1 MTESANAIL
10 ERAADLLDIPRSY
23 YEKAAARH
31 QSLGEWFCRDASLI
45 AKYDPA
51 VYPQGSFRLGT
62 VIRPL
67 LDGEEYDLDVV
78 CQLRKLGKL
87 VLTQRQLKQLVG
99 QEVKAYATAKRIDEP
114 VIERKRCWRLDYA
127 DEVQF
132 HVDTLPCVTEDAGVV
147 AALVRLGV
155 DQDLTRLAI
164 AITCKT
170 HHNYDVVSADW
181 PMSNPGG
188 YGVWFERRMGTSATE
203 RRRALFAAG
212 GYASVE
218 QVPTY
223 ALKTPLQR
231 SIQIL
236 KRHRDVMFRDDPDGK
251 PISIIITTLS
261 ALAYEGE
268 RRVSEA
274 LDGVLTR
281 MMNHVRASK
290 PRVPNPVNPGEDFA
304 DKWATNPKLEQN
316 FRDWH
321 AQASTDLRALASARD
336 AAQLG
341 RRLADEF
348 GLAISDEEAR
358 ALAAGPSGP
367 PPNPPRPPQHPPRP
381 PHHPPGPPEPPRP
394 PGPRPVG

>member
-1 MTESANAIL
+1 MTENANAIL

-31 QSLGEWFCRDASLI
+31 QSLGEWFCRDTSVI
-45 AKYDPA
+45 AKYDPT

-67 LDGEEYDLDVV
+67 LAGEEYDLDVV
-78 CQLRKLGKL
+78 CQLRKLGKS
-87 VLTQRQLKQLVG
+87 VLAQRELKQLVG
-99 QEVKAYATAKRIDEP
+99 NEVKAYAKAKGIDEP

-127 DEVQF
+127 DEVDF
-132 HVDTLPCVTEDAGVV
+132 HIDTLPCVTEDAAVV

-155 DQDLTRLAI
+155 DQALAKMAI

-170 HHNYDVVSADW
+170 HPNYAVVSSDW

-188 YGVWFERRMGTSATE
+188 YGVWFERRMGISATE

-268 RRVSEA
+268 RRVGEA
-274 LDGVLTR
+274 LDGVLAR
-281 MMNHVRASK
+281 MMTHVRASK

-304 DKWATNPKLEQN
+304 DKCAKDSRLEQN

-321 AQASTDLRALASARD
+321 AQASADLRALTSARD
-336 AAQLG
+336 ATQLS
-341 RRLADEF
+341 RRLEENF
-348 GLAISDEEAR
+348 GLTISDQEAR
-358 ALAAGPSGP
+358 TLAAQPPGP
-367 PPNPPRPPQHPPRP
+367 PHGPPRP
-381 PHHPPGPPEPPRP
+381 PHNPPGPPHNPPGPPEPPRP